1 MTVFVV
7 FIASDFNM
15 EVVGVF
21 SSKEKAEAK
30 QAEIKKHLTEIKS
43 RRFVSVRIDEREVE
57 D

>member
-1 MTVFVV
+1 MTTYVLY
-7 FIASDFNM
+7 IASDFNM
-15 EVVGVF
+15 EVVGVY

-30 QAEIKKHLTEIKS
+30 QAEIKKHLQEIKS

>member
-1 MTVFVV
+1 MTIYVLYIV
-7 FIASDFNM
+7 SDFNM
-15 EVVGVF
+15 EVVGVY